1 MNAGSNGLDQGADA
15 DGEVGGTSA
24 PALPGWSVNRL
35 ARELRLDRRTI
46 HKRIM
51 LHNVPAIAE
60 GPKGALYDLADAARA
75 IFGQA
80 TLSEVEG
87 LNRRILQAKAEAAEL
102 DLAAKRGEMVNAAD
116 VRKAAAAN
124 ARMERAAL
132 VNWPDR
138 AAPALAAELGVDQA
152 HLTAAIEREVRA
164 FMEDRAK
171 DDGRASL

>member
-1 MNAGSNGLDQGADA
+1 MNAGGNGLDRGIDA
-15 DGEVGGTSA
+15 DREVEGTPPPLA
-24 PALPGWSVNRL
+24 GWSVNRL

-46 HKRIM
+46 HKRIL
-51 LHNVPAIAE
+51 LHNLPPIAE
-60 GPKGALYDLADAARA
+60 GPKGPVYDLADAARA

-80 TLSEVEG
+80 TLSELED

-102 DLAAKRGEMVNAAD
+102 DLSAKRGELVSANA

-124 ARMERAAL
+124 ARMEREAL

-138 AAPALAAELGVDQA
+138 AAPALAAELGIDQA
-152 HLTAAIEREVRA
+152 RLTAAIEREVRA

-171 DDGRASL
+171 DDGRDSL

>member
-1 MNAGSNGLDQGADA
+1 MSEGGNGLDQGSDA
-15 DGEVGGTSA
+15 TGETEGPA
-24 PALPGWSVNRL
+24 PALSGWSVNRL

-51 LHNVPAIAE
+51 LHNVPPIAE

-80 TLSEVEG
+80 TISEVEN

-171 DDGRASL
+171 DDGRDSL

>member
-15 DGEVGGTSA
+15 DGEVGATPA

-46 HKRIM
+46 HKRIT
-51 LHNVPAIAE
+51 LHNVPPIAE

-102 DLAAKRGEMVNAAD
+102 DLSAKRGELVSAAD

-124 ARMERAAL
+124 ARMEREAL

-138 AAPALAAELGVDQA
+138 AAPALAAELGIDQA
-152 HLTAAIEREVRA
+152 RLTAAIEREVRA

-171 DDGRASL
+171 DDGRDSL